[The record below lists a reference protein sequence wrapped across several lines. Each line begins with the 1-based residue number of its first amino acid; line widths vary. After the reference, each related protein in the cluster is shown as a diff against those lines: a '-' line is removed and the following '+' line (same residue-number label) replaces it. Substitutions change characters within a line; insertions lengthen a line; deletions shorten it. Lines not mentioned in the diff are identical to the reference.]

1 MEVKFSNEVRQ
12 SLANYEESL
21 KHYPIPMGRAKQ
33 KADNM
38 VAALMAL
45 GNHLSPLSICMNKD
59 LLQVFDNAGNP
70 IYKDLKRFNYKDE
83 SNFQWAFACLYDQ
96 ENDTI
101 TILKMMPSSFIT
113 KESRDSNK
121 VVINES
127 KLRKIIRDV
136 IKESLLN

>member
-1 MEVKFSNEVRQ
+1 
-12 SLANYEESL
+12 
-21 KHYPIPMGRAKQ
+21 MGRAKQ

-38 VAALMAL
+38 VAAFIAL
-45 GNHLSPLSICMNKD
+45 GNQRLPLPICMNKD

-101 TILKMMPSSFIT
+101 TILKMMPSS
-113 KESRDSNK
+113 
-121 VVINES
+121 
-127 KLRKIIRDV
+127 L
-136 IKESLLN
+136 

>member
-45 GNHLSPLSICMNKD
+45 GNHLSPLSICMNID
-59 LLQVFDNAGNP
+59 W
-70 IYKDLKRFNYKDE
+70 LKTTLE
-83 SNFQWAFACLYDQ
+83 A
-96 ENDTI
+96 EN
-101 TILKMMPSSFIT
+101 LH
-113 KESRDSNK
+113 N
-121 VVINES
+121 
-127 KLRKIIRDV
+127 
-136 IKESLLN
+136 